1 MITLF
6 TSEPVQKIEQV
17 GGCTVI
23 GRFSV
28 KRGDPPTVPAEFV
41 QGKWLRRFRQYAY
54 WNIKKAAKALT
65 GPVYPW
71 IRSHYLA
78 RK

>member
-1 MITLF
+1 M
-6 TSEPVQKIEQV
+6 V
-17 GGCTVI
+17 

-28 KRGDPPTVPAEFV
+28 KRGDPPELPAEFV
-41 QGKWLRRFRQYAY
+41 QGKRMRRFRQYAW
-54 WNIKKAAKALT
+54 WNFKKAAKVLT

-71 IRSHYLA
+71 IRTAYLA